1 MDKEYKPQTI
11 EIKTIDYWEDYKYWK
26 QQEKLVIWREI
37 IKKETNNTKLKT
49 WRTQI
54 PWWYINYSITWIWFK
69 PKIIQVIVQNN
80 NKVAWGTAD
89 ENNQQCIYADNW
101 NYTTTTTRLF
111 RFDNINVWFLVS
123 IDNDWFT
130 VKSDLVADMIYTCIW

>member
-89 ENNQQCIYADNW
+89 ENNQQCIYVDNW